1 MTPTTGMLDGQQ
13 ACIDKGI
20 SLLGA
25 FGNASPSP
33 AAQAYLD
40 EAEDELAL
48 AQEALDAAKE
58 ALEEVP
64 PDTATA
70 KTKLNESLEHTKKAL
85 QAIRNALAN

>member
-20 SLLGA
+20 SLLDA

-33 AAQAYLD
+33 SAQECLD
-40 EAEDELAL
+40 EAEAELAL

-70 KTKLNESLEHTKKAL
+70 KTKLNESLEHSVKATEAIKKAL
-85 QAIRNALAN
+85 AN